1 MPAPYQFRAGTGSG
15 LGLAGEGPGVP
26 PSVEHTDPEGV
37 DFGWVMQVT
46 FVTTIVLG
54 VPLVAG
60 LSLVVDL
67 PTWGSRAAFAI
78 RVGAVVWL
86 LTAIGAYGYAR
97 RYRADLT

>member
-1 MPAPYQFRAGTGSG
+1 VS
-15 LGLAGEGPGVP
+15 
-26 PSVEHTDPEGV
+26 PSVERTDPEGV

-46 FVTTIVLG
+46 FVVTIVLG

-60 LSLVVDL
+60 LSLVVAL

-86 LTAIGAYGYAR
+86 VTAIGAYAYAR